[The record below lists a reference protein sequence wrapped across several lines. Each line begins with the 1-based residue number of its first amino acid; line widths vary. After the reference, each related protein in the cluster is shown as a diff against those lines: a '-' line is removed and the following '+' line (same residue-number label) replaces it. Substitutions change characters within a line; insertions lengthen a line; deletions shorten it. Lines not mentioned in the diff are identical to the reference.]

1 MTVNSGRSPHAARR
15 LLIGLVVGVLV
26 GLATPHVW
34 PPEAR
39 ILLGWV
45 AFTLTV
51 MAQLWPLMM
60 RAGPARTRELAT
72 REDDSRALAGT
83 ITMTAALVSLI
94 GVVFLLS
101 DAHDAKGTREL
112 LLTALA
118 VGTVA
123 TSWLLVQTE
132 YTLHYA
138 RRYYRD
144 GRGVLFPH
152 GEGSLE
158 EPTYWDFAYLSVTI
172 GMTYQVSDT
181 NLNTR
186 AMRRLLLGHA
196 LLSFVFGTV
205 IIAVTINGVAG
216 LIQ

>member
-1 MTVNSGRSPHAARR
+1 MTPTERRHHHAARR
-15 LLIGLVVGVLV
+15 LLIGIATSLVI
-26 GLATPHVW
+26 GLATPATW
-34 PPEAR
+34 PAEAR
-39 ILLGWV
+39 ILIGWNV
-45 AFTLTV
+45 LTLTV

-60 RAGPARTRELAT
+60 SAGPGRTRELAT

-83 ITMTAALVSLI
+83 ITMTAALVSLV
-94 GVVFLLS
+94 GVIFLLS
-101 DAHDAKGTREL
+101 DAHDARGTREL

-118 VGTVA
+118 VATVA
-123 TSWLLVQTE
+123 SSWLLVQTE

-138 RRYYRD
+138 RRHYRD
-144 GRGVLFPH
+144 GHGVQFPH
-152 GEGSLE
+152 GDSNLE
-158 EPTYWDFAYLSVTI
+158 EPTYWDFAYLALTV

-205 IIAVTINGVAG
+205 IIAVTINGIAG

>member
-26 GLATPHVW
+26 GFGTPRGW

-39 ILLGWV
+39 VLLGWV
-45 AFTLTV
+45 AFTVTV

-60 RAGPARTRELAT
+60 TAGPARTRELAT
-72 REDDSRALAGT
+72 REDDSRAVAGT
-83 ITMTAALVSLI
+83 LTTSAALVSLI
-94 GVVFLLS
+94 GVMFLLS
-101 DAHDAKGTREL
+101 DAHDARGTREV
-112 LLTALA
+112 LLTLLA

-123 TSWLLVQTE
+123 GSWLLVQTE
-132 YTLHYA
+132 YALHYA
-138 RRYYRD
+138 RLYYRD
-144 GRGVLFPH
+144 GRGILFPH
-152 GEGSLE
+152 GDGNLD

>member
-1 MTVNSGRSPHAARR
+1 MPGIPMPPIPPIPPCRPCLRRGREPGPRAWT
-15 LLIGLVVGVLV
+15 G
-26 GLATPHVW
+26 W

-39 ILLGWV
+39 ILLGWNV
-45 AFTLTV
+45 FTLSV

-101 DAHDAKGTREL
+101 DAHDSRGTREL

-152 GEGSLE
+152 GDGNLE
-158 EPTYWDFAYLSVTI
+158 EPTYWDFAYLSVTT

-186 AMRRLLLGHA
+186 AMRRLQAASGDSQTCGAMTLRNRARGSQDPLP
-196 LLSFVFGTV
+196 
-205 IIAVTINGVAG
+205 
-216 LIQ
+216 

>member
-1 MTVNSGRSPHAARR
+1 MLAGVGAGLVLGVLTPAGWLPEAR
-15 LLIGLVVGVLV
+15 LLIG
-26 GLATPHVW
+26 
-34 PPEAR
+34 
-39 ILLGWV
+39 WV
-45 AFTLTV
+45 ALCATV

-60 RAGPARTRELAT
+60 RAGPGRTRALAT
-72 REDDSRALAGT
+72 LEDDSRAVAGSVT
-83 ITMTAALVSLI
+83 LTAALVSLI
-94 GVVFLLS
+94 GVGFLLS
-101 DAHDAKGTREL
+101 AAHDARGLEEIA
-112 LLTALA
+112 LTALA
-118 VGTVA
+118 VLTVA
-123 TSWLLVQTE
+123 ASWLLVQTE

-138 RRYYRD
+138 RLYYRD
-144 GRGVLFPH
+144 GRGVQFPH
-152 GEGSLE
+152 GDGQLA
-158 EPTYWDFAYLSVTI
+158 EPTYWDFAYLAVTI

>member
-1 MTVNSGRSPHAARR
+1 M
-15 LLIGLVVGVLV
+15 
-26 GLATPHVW
+26 W
-34 PPEAR
+34 PLEAR

-101 DAHDAKGTREL
+101 DAHDARGAREM

-172 GMTYQVSDT
+172 GMTYHTDS
-181 NLNTR
+181 
-186 AMRRLLLGHA
+186 G
-196 LLSFVFGTV
+196 
-205 IIAVTINGVAG
+205 
-216 LIQ
+216 

>member
-1 MTVNSGRSPHAARR
+1 MTLNARPPHHAARR
-15 LLIGLVVGVLV
+15 LLIGLVVGALV
-26 GLATPHVW
+26 GFGTPRGW

-101 DAHDAKGTREL
+101 DAHDARGTREL

>member
-1 MTVNSGRSPHAARR
+1 MTLTARRPRHAARR
-15 LLIGLVVGVLV
+15 LLIGLVAGLLV
-26 GLATPHVW
+26 GLATPDVW

-39 ILLGWV
+39 ILLGWNV
-45 AFTLTV
+45 FTLSV

-152 GEGSLE
+152 GEGNLE

>member
-1 MTVNSGRSPHAARR
+1 MLAGVAAGLTVGLLTPARWLPEAR
-15 LLIGLVVGVLV
+15 LLIG
-26 GLATPHVW
+26 
-34 PPEAR
+34 
-39 ILLGWV
+39 WV
-45 AFTLTV
+45 TLCATV
-51 MAQLWPLMM
+51 MGQLWPLMM
-60 RAGPARTRELAT
+60 RAGPARTHALAT
-72 REDDSRALAGT
+72 LEDDSRAVASSVTL
-83 ITMTAALVSLI
+83 TAALVSLV
-94 GVVFLLS
+94 GVGFLLS
-101 DAHDAKGTREL
+101 AAHDSRGLEEAA
-112 LLTALA
+112 LTALA
-118 VGTVA
+118 VLTVA
-123 TSWLLVQTE
+123 ASWLLVQTE

-138 RRYYRD
+138 RLYYRD
-144 GRGVLFPH
+144 GRGVQFLH
-152 GEGSLE
+152 GDGQLD